1 MFACW
6 LDTLTREKLVDGWK
20 NKLWH
25 VVSFSFNEIHSI
37 TSIVWRATA
46 IADMTFWSGRV
57 FWKRQA
63 TLPPVVTGGRQE
75 FSGAKIRGPNITG
88 EIFHVQIFIF
98 PQIFFHAQISSRA
111 DFFTRRFFHAQVF
124 SRVPFTTPL
133 HYSYSPFPF
142 AAFIIP
148 FHDSSSSSC
157 INSTVSSCSEELVTL
172 YISSFY

>member
-1 MFACW
+1 MYATSDLQAISRAKTGSFHLKHLNHGWRMFACW

-98 PQIFFHAQISSRA
+98 PQIFFHAQIFSRA
-111 DFFTRRFFHAQVF
+111 DFFA
-124 SRVPFTTPL
+124 SPL
-133 HYSYSPFPF
+133 HESPLLLLFTISLRRLHHSLSRLQF
-142 AAFIIP
+142 EF
-148 FHDSSSSSC
+148 
-157 INSTVSSCSEELVTL
+157 L
-172 YISSFY
+172 Y